1 MHIRRQVAGF
11 ITAIVLMVC
20 FTLWLLWLWWP
31 APFFFMPDERVEY
44 QQQSYQLFAYGTLRN
59 RLVRKLVTGRDVKV
73 TVDELAG
80 FERQGLNIVANEAA
94 VTAGVRMQVSKRQMQ
109 RLDRYERLGLRYCRF
124 QVFLTSG
131 EQAWVYQR
139 LNGEGCE
146 QQQQ

>member
-1 MHIRRQVAGF
+1 
-11 ITAIVLMVC
+11 MVSL
-20 FTLWLLWLWWP
+20 TLWLLWLWWP
-31 APFFFMPDERVEY
+31 APFFFTPDESVEY
-44 QQQSYQLFAYGTLRN
+44 QQPSYQLFAYGTLRN
-59 RLVRKLVTGRDVKV
+59 RFVRKLVTGGDVKV

-80 FERQGLNIVANEAA
+80 FEREGLNIVANEAA
-94 VTAGVRMQVSKRQMQ
+94 VTVGVRMQVSKRQMQ